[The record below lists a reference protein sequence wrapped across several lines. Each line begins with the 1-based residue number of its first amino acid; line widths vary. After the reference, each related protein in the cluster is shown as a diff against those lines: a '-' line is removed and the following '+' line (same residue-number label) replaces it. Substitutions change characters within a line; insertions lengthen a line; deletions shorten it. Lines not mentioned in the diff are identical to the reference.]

1 MDIRLDDIRVDL
13 LSKLVDPTTDHR
25 PGLNLD
31 TFIESAVI
39 FIAPMSSSI
48 DKYLDVS
55 CRNSELIR
63 FDFAN
68 FGSRGNNETHGNDNR
83 T

>member
-13 LSKLVDPTTDHR
+13 LPKLVDPTTDYR

-39 FIAPMSSSI
+39 FIGAMSSSI
-48 DKYLDVS
+48 DKYLDVL
-55 CRNSELIR
+55 CRNSGLIR

-68 FGSRGNNETHGNDNR
+68 FGSRGINKTHRNDNR